1 MHWETSVFGLTS
13 LGGMDGPHRQQLLK
27 VKALLLSSA
36 TLQNQTFHS
45 CVGDLCIQ
53 NKATNY
59 SYITLNER
67 HMSRQRTIYHLIVD
81 RSGSMSDCID
91 ATINGF
97 NEQINRIRSIA
108 MEFPEQDIRIG
119 YTIFNFSIDMPAVAQ
134 DLNTITPLSRSN
146 YVPTGSTALYDAIGK
161 TTLQL
166 EAFTDHHSD
175 LPVTYVVVV
184 LTDGYENASQMFTL
198 QNIRSMISRLEA
210 TGRWT
215 FSFIGATLDAVA
227 VAAQMSFKTRNS
239 FSFEKREMNAA
250 VWHKLSDSMEHYL
263 HKKRKGKDLSNLYD
277 NDK

>member
-27 VKALLLSSA
+27 IKALLLSSA

-67 HMSRQRTIYHLIVD
+67 HMSSQRTIYHLIVD

-227 VAAQMSFKTRNS
+227 VAAQMSFKTQNS

-250 VWHKLSDSMEHYL
+250 VWHKLSDSM
-263 HKKRKGKDLSNLYD
+263 
-277 NDK
+277 

>member
-1 MHWETSVFGLTS
+1 MHWERREVGLTS

-227 VAAQMSFKTRNS
+227 VAAQMSFKTQNS

-277 NDK
+277 KDK

>member
-27 VKALLLSSA
+27 IKALLLSSA
-36 TLQNQTFHS
+36 TLQNQNFHS

-277 NDK
+277 KDK

>member
-1 MHWETSVFGLTS
+1 MHWERREVGLTS

-134 DLNTITPLSRSN
+134 DLNTISPLSRSN

-227 VAAQMSFKTRNS
+227 VAAQMSFKTQNS

-277 NDK
+277 KDK

>member
-1 MHWETSVFGLTS
+1 MHWERREVGLTS

-36 TLQNQTFHS
+36 TLQNQNFHS

-134 DLNTITPLSRSN
+134 DLNTISPLSRSN

-227 VAAQMSFKTRNS
+227 VAAQMSFKTQNS

-277 NDK
+277 KDK

>member
-27 VKALLLSSA
+27 IKALLLSSA

-67 HMSRQRTIYHLIVD
+67 HMSSQRTIYHLIVD

-119 YTIFNFSIDMPAVAQ
+119 YTIFNFSIDMPVVAQ
-134 DLNTITPLSRSN
+134 DLNTISPLSRSN

-175 LPVTYVVVV
+175 LPVTFVVVV

-227 VAAQMSFKTRNS
+227 VAAQMSFKTQNS

-277 NDK
+277 KDK

>member
-1 MHWETSVFGLTS
+1 MKT
-13 LGGMDGPHRQQLLK
+13 
-27 VKALLLSSA
+27 
-36 TLQNQTFHS
+36 
-45 CVGDLCIQ
+45 
-53 NKATNY
+53 
-59 SYITLNER
+59 
-67 HMSRQRTIYHLIVD
+67 QRTIYHLIVD
-81 RSGSMSDCID
+81 KSGSMSDCID

-97 NEQINRIRSIA
+97 NEQVNRIRSIA

-119 YTIFNFSIDMPAVAQ
+119 YTIFNHSIDMPAVAQ
-134 DLNTITPLSRSN
+134 DLNTITKLSRAN
-146 YVPTGSTALYDAIGK
+146 YVPSGSTALYDAIGK

-166 EAFTDHHSD
+166 EAFTEQHSD

-227 VAAQMSFKTRNS
+227 VAEQMSFKNHNS
-239 FSFEKREMNAA
+239 FSFEKSEMNAA
-250 VWHKLSDSMEHYL
+250 VWHKLSDSMERYL

-277 NDK
+277 KDK

>member
-13 LGGMDGPHRQQLLK
+13 LGGMDVPQRQQLLK

-36 TLQNQTFHS
+36 TLQNQNFHS

-134 DLNTITPLSRSN
+134 DLNTISPLSRSN

-227 VAAQMSFKTRNS
+227 VAAQMSFKTQNS

-277 NDK
+277 KDK

>member
-67 HMSRQRTIYHLIVD
+67 HMSSQRTIYHLIVD

-227 VAAQMSFKTRNS
+227 VAAQMSFKTQNS

-277 NDK
+277 KDK

>member
-36 TLQNQTFHS
+36 TLQNQNFHS

-59 SYITLNER
+59 SYITLKER
-67 HMSRQRTIYHLIVD
+67 HMTRQRTIYHLIVD

-108 MEFPEQDIRIG
+108 TEFPEQDIRIG

-134 DLNTITPLSRSN
+134 DLNTITKLSRAN
-146 YVPTGSTALYDAIGK
+146 YVPSGSTALYDAIGK

-166 EAFTDHHSD
+166 EEFTAHHSD

-198 QNIRSMISRLEA
+198 QSIRSLISRLEE

-227 VAAQMSFKTRNS
+227 VAEQMSFKAQNS
-239 FSFEKREMNAA
+239 FSFSKHQMNEE
-250 VWHKLSDSMEHYL
+250 VWSKLSYSMENYL
-263 HKKRKGKDLSNLYD
+263 HKKKRGKDLSNLYD
-277 NDK
+277 NEK

>member
-13 LGGMDGPHRQQLLK
+13 LGGMDVPQRQQLLK
-27 VKALLLSSA
+27 IKALLLSSA

-108 MEFPEQDIRIG
+108 TEFPEQDIRIG
-119 YTIFNFSIDMPAVAQ
+119 YTIFNFSIDMLAVAQ

-227 VAAQMSFKTRNS
+227 VAAQMSFKTQNS
-239 FSFEKREMNAA
+239 FSFEKPEMNAA

-277 NDK
+277 KDK

>member
-1 MHWETSVFGLTS
+1 MKT
-13 LGGMDGPHRQQLLK
+13 
-27 VKALLLSSA
+27 
-36 TLQNQTFHS
+36 
-45 CVGDLCIQ
+45 
-53 NKATNY
+53 
-59 SYITLNER
+59 
-67 HMSRQRTIYHLIVD
+67 QRTIYHLIVD
-81 RSGSMSDCID
+81 KSGSMSDCIE

-108 MEFPEQDIRIG
+108 TEFPEQDIRVG
-119 YTIFNFSIDMPAVAQ
+119 FTVFNFSIDMPAVAE
-134 DLNTITPLSRSN
+134 DLNTIPRLTRSN
-146 YVPTGSTALYDAIGK
+146 YVPSGSTALYDAIGK
-161 TTLQL
+161 TTMQL
-166 EAFTDHHSD
+166 EEFTDHHSD

-198 QNIRSMISRLEA
+198 HNIRSMISRLEA

-227 VAAQMSFKTRNS
+227 VAEQMSFKTQNS

-277 NDK
+277 KDK

>member
-36 TLQNQTFHS
+36 TLQNQNFHS

-67 HMSRQRTIYHLIVD
+67 HMSSQRTIYHLIVD

-277 NDK
+277 KDK